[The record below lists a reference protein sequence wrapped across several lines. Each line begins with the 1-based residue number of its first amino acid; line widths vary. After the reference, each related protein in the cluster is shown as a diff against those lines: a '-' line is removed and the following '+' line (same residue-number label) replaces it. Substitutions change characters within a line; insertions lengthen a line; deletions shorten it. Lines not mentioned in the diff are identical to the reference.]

1 MVYKRESNIFVSI
14 QLKIVLSRGI
24 KSRWNTAVSSMKN
37 SGRST
42 KISYMLYIIVFA
54 SRTLLYSLWFARWQG
69 HYVHAT
75 HSLFYHAYD
84 ADIFSLVAN
93 KVMVNR
99 CKFLLEIRKYR
110 EKDKL
115 FWRKWKF
122 HNYRNYV
129 RPFGYKS
136 PQVRYW
142 SLTSLNITQM
152 ISDKARI
159 NC

>member
-1 MVYKRESNIFVSI
+1 MVYKSESNIFVSI

-24 KSRWNTAVSSMKN
+24 KSRWNTRAETGLFLLWRIALDQLKFPTCYTQLFCPLANMN
-37 SGRST
+37 
-42 KISYMLYIIVFA
+42 A

-99 CKFLLEIRKYR
+99 CNRVNFSLKLENTERKI
-110 EKDKL
+110 
-115 FWRKWKF
+115 
-122 HNYRNYV
+122 NYFEENENFTTTVIMCV
-129 RPFGYKS
+129 RS
-136 PQVRYW
+136 A
-142 SLTSLNITQM
+142 I
-152 ISDKARI
+152 KAHRSGI
-159 NC
+159 AV